1 MSHRTP
7 EYLDDPLPTQLGPNM
22 PELLGGAAAALVGV
36 TLNALAG
43 GVSGQW
49 RILVVI
55 LPPTLLMLAVC
66 ALCQGR
72 TERYPRQV
80 LGYTIRQVG
89 VYARTAIDD
98 AVRLTTVAIART
110 RERARR
116 GQGS

>member
-1 MSHRTP
+1 MAHRTP

-22 PELLGGAAAALVGV
+22 PELLGGAAAILVGV
-36 TLNALAG
+36 VLNALAG
-43 GVSGQW
+43 GISGQW

-66 ALCQGR
+66 ALYQGR

-80 LGYTIRQVG
+80 WGYTIRQAG
-89 VYARTAIDD
+89 LYARKAIDD
-98 AVRLTTVAIART
+98 AVHLTTVAIART
-110 RERARR
+110 RERARK